1 MVRASDFPVAHTVL
15 LDEQRVHLVHEA
27 YGITAPDTLCG
38 LPVGKAQLDPEAAK
52 RLALC
57 LVCFARD
64 LERAPGR
71 ALRR

>member
-1 MVRASDFPVAHTVL
+1 MARPSDFPVAHTVL
-15 LDEQRVHLVHEA
+15 LDEQRAHLVHEA
-27 YGITAPDTLCG
+27 HGRIAHDTLCG
-38 LPVGKAQLDPEAAK
+38 LPVGSARLDSEAAK

-64 LERAPGR
+64 LDRAPGR

>member
-1 MVRASDFPVAHTVL
+1 MVTRSDYPLAHTVVL
-15 LDEQRVHLVHEA
+15 SEQKAHLVHETHGVVA
-27 YGITAPDTLCG
+27 TTTLCG
-38 LPVGKAQLDPEAAK
+38 LTVGQAPLDPAAAA

-64 LERAPGR
+64 LERAAGR

>member
-1 MVRASDFPVAHTVL
+1 MVRASDFPVTHTVL
-15 LDEQRVHLVHEA
+15 LDEQRAHLVHEA
-27 YGITAPDTLCG
+27 YGVIAPGTLCG
-38 LPVGKAQLDPEAAK
+38 LPVGKIQLDTEAAK